1 MLDEWCIAHLSHL
14 LGAAHNGIGAVL
26 AGLCLSAARAKQGL
40 GFRRGRARARGSTLG
55 WFYAGWRGCMQV
67 WVGMGQECGQ

>member
-26 AGLCLSAARAKQGL
+26 AGLCLSRPKQGL
-40 GFRRGRARARGSTLG
+40 GFRRGRARAPGPALG
-55 WFYAGWRGCMQV
+55 WFRAGWRGCVQL
-67 WVGMGQECGQ
+67 WVGMGRECGQ